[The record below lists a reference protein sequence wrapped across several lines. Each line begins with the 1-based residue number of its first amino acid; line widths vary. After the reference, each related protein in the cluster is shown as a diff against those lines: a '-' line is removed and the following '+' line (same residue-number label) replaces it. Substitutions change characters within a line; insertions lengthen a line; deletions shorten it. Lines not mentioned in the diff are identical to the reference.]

1 MTEDQLENSK
11 QLGELLANA
20 RKMRELSQKEI
31 ASRLNL
37 REETISALDAN
48 DFDKLPDP
56 AYVMGYIRNYARAV
70 GLNADT
76 LISTYVDMTVTEA
89 PQEILSDDKPIVVQA
104 GIKNKFVQIMTLLV
118 TFSLAILLFIW
129 WQDQRLAGTA
139 LSYTGARTSEG
150 GKYPGGFTYT
160 YEIVAHPE
168 TLAVVETDAPENND
182 LKKLQTTATIEDSQD
197 LITSQTN
204 SDTLKMELT
213 TESWIEVYDALGK
226 QLYFDLAK
234 PREKIRLTGTAP
246 FSVTLGN
253 ARAVSV
259 NFNGKPFDTGK
270 YTKFAVA
277 NFLLE

>member
-104 GIKNKFVQIMTLLV
+104 GIKDKFVRIMTLLV
-118 TFSLAILLFIW
+118 TFSLAIMLFIW

-168 TLAVVETDAPENND
+168 TLA
-182 LKKLQTTATIEDSQD
+182 
-197 LITSQTN
+197 
-204 SDTLKMELT
+204 
-213 TESWIEVYDALGK
+213 
-226 QLYFDLAK
+226 
-234 PREKIRLTGTAP
+234 R
-246 FSVTLGN
+246 
-253 ARAVSV
+253 
-259 NFNGKPFDTGK
+259 
-270 YTKFAVA
+270 
-277 NFLLE
+277 